1 MNSITQNKKNI
12 CFYNIIGTARLRK
25 NKKVGAPHVSFPLRA
40 AGVDSTGVGG
50 RRVSMSKS
58 ITYSSSQ
65 GSS

>member
-25 NKKVGAPHVSFPLRA
+25 NKKVGTPHVSFPVLA
-40 AGVDSTGVGG
+40 AGVVSTGVGG
-50 RRVSMSKS
+50 SRVLMSKS
-58 ITYSSSQ
+58 TNYTSSQ